1 MKLNHTAGLRR
12 LLTLALLSTAPALLA
27 QPKPAAPES
36 APATPSVS
44 PVSDFETPASA
55 ALEAMKTKAAEL
67 HVQGV
72 AVVAYAPG
80 DTIASWS
87 SKMEVVGRM
96 IEPISDHNTKG
107 SNLLGVAYAKA
118 SEMASTLMDSG
129 KAARVP
135 MTGEFG
141 WQGGVVAKGAT
152 GTLIV
157 AFSGGRSED
166 DVSISR
172 AGLAVLAKG
181 L

>member
-1 MKLNHTAGLRR
+1 MNIKHPCTGGLRR
-12 LLTLALLSTAPALLA
+12 ILTVAFLTISSALLA
-27 QPKPAAPES
+27 QAPS
-36 APATPSVS
+36 SVS
-44 PVSDFETPASA
+44 VSTASDFETPASA
-55 ALEAMKTKAAEL
+55 ALQAMRTKADEL

-72 AVVAYAPG
+72 AVVAYSPG
-80 DTIASWS
+80 ETVASWS

-96 IEPISDHNTKG
+96 IEPRSDHNPKG
-107 SNLLGVAYAKA
+107 SNLLGIAYAKA

-129 KAARVP
+129 KASRAP
-135 MTGEFG
+135 MIGEYG
-141 WQGGVVAKGAT
+141 WQGGVTAKGAT
-152 GTLIV
+152 GTLIA